1 MIQSAIVVASLVPWA
16 NRANLICGSTV
27 VPWTVKAGLSVKS
40 VLFVCRG
47 NLCRSPMA
55 MAILCHRLTAVSAA
69 HIVKVDSAG
78 YYDWG
83 AFPREAH
90 PFARR
95 AVEQLCGIDLLAE
108 HVAKR
113 WDSVMVEQASKI
125 VVAEEWMKQDFPV
138 GKVATMCELGGVP
151 GDVPDPYGGDY
162 PAFVDCARLIERLIC
177 TGIQTLRD

>member
-1 MIQSAIVVASLVPWA
+1 MEAAAPM
-16 NRANLICGSTV
+16 
-27 VPWTVKAGLSVKS
+27 KS

-55 MAILCHRLTAVSAA
+55 MAILCHRLGAASAS
-69 HIVKVDSAG
+69 HTVTVDSAG

-95 AVEQLCGIDLLAE
+95 AVEQLCGADLLGE

-113 WDSVMVEQASKI
+113 WDHAMVERASRI
-125 VVAEEWMKQDFPV
+125 VVAEVWMKQDFPA
-138 GKVATMCELGGVP
+138 GKVATMRELGGEP

-162 PAFVDCARLIERLIC
+162 PAFVDCAHLIERLIC
-177 TGIQTLRD
+177 AGMQSLAG